1 MISAYLCFF
10 YYLPQSIFLIHR
22 PCSQDREVTK
32 HIFFMKKLNIF
43 AGIFA
48 LLTVFTGCSGDP
60 ENLVEKTPEKAELF
74 FGAVLNDLAAEREA
88 LKQAIGEVPDC
99 SDDIPTY
106 VEVVVTRNDIPVV
119 GTFETPLRIKI
130 DPNAVDS
137 DGDGLEE
144 YISNQAAALELE
156 PGNYTLEYFA
166 ILNAAGEMIWI
177 APFVN
182 ESNQFF
188 TLIMKKPLPYR
199 FSLAPGIKKYLDLEV
214 FCFDNRL
221 VINADTIEALQ
232 FCIFG
237 NYCNEDG
244 RHAEAM
250 RIRAS
255 IWKYSGDEE
264 NPRGTLL
271 FEDVENDITVTD
283 YFDEGYSETVAEPL
297 CFSLPDTSGN
307 DEFYLEITLGS
318 GVGYEAEERVI
329 RSGVITEEDIRSLFD
344 GAERLDYYH
353 IREGNCNLADSPE
366 LLDIVVPEDAD

>member
-1 MISAYLCFF
+1 
-10 YYLPQSIFLIHR
+10 
-22 PCSQDREVTK
+22 
-32 HIFFMKKLNIF
+32 MKKLNIF

-48 LLTVFTGCSGDP
+48 LLTIFTGCSGDP
-60 ENLVEKTPEKAELF
+60 ENLVEQPPEKAELF
-74 FGAVLNDLAAEREA
+74 FGAVLNDLASEREA

-144 YISNQAAALELE
+144 FISHQASALELE

-166 ILNAAGEMIWI
+166 VLNSAGEMIWI
-177 APFVN
+177 APVVN

-221 VINADTIEALQ
+221 VINADTIEALE

-237 NYCNEDG
+237 NFCNEDG

-250 RIRAS
+250 RIVAS

-264 NPRGTLL
+264 EPRGTLL
-271 FEDVENDITVTD
+271 YENVENDITVTD

-318 GVGYEAEERVI
+318 GVGYDAEERVI
-329 RSGVITEEDIRSLFD
+329 RSGVISEEEIKSLFD